1 MLGRNVMKERE
12 AEGRGRK
19 KDERGNKASMG
30 STGVSRIS
38 SAPKGK
44 GRLIVSYKVDKYP
57 SKKNNGQVTTVYP
70 LDLTT

>member
-1 MLGRNVMKERE
+1 
-12 AEGRGRK
+12 
-19 KDERGNKASMG
+19 MG